1 MNGSSGFS
9 AMLLAFPFLF
19 LMLGRVAPLRAETTP
34 ASLPAP
40 QTTAEPNETFFAA
53 PTRVRL
59 IAGPWTRLTL
69 LGGSEFAVIPG
80 GGGGF
85 LLYDRLLL
93 MAYACSLGARTAP
106 DDDTRK
112 FSLSGLGGQI
122 AWVFA
127 PSKRV
132 HGNVAA
138 LLGNT
143 SANVTAKA
151 DANDTA
157 TLEYL
162 SIEPYA
168 EVEASLYF
176 GLKVFAGG
184 GYRILAGGANQA
196 GIDSRYLRGPT
207 LEFGFRMGS

>member
-1 MNGSSGFS
+1 M
-9 AMLLAFPFLF
+9 
-19 LMLGRVAPLRAETTP
+19 
-34 ASLPAP
+34 
-40 QTTAEPNETFFAA
+40 
-53 PTRVRL
+53 
-59 IAGPWTRLTL
+59 TL
-69 LGGSEFAVIPG
+69 LGGSDFAVIPG
-80 GGGGF
+80 GGGGL

-112 FSLSGLGGQI
+112 FSLSGLGGQL

-127 PSKRV
+127 PSKRL

-143 SANVTAKA
+143 SATITAKGGKRHG
-151 DANDTA
+151 DAA
-157 TLEYL
+157 V
-162 SIEPYA
+162 SVHRAYA

-176 GLKVFAGG
+176 GLKLFAGG
-184 GYRILAGGANQA
+184 GYRILAGGGKQA